1 LASSELARMTF
12 PFLVYQAFVD
22 VLVED
27 VVEFDL
33 AVLLHLL
40 VGGPLGVVGTE
51 VLGSE
56 SSPTSLPVGLS
67 SAQSVTGSILY
78 QPS

>member
-1 LASSELARMTF
+1 MTF

-22 VLVED
+22 VIVED
-27 VVEFDL
+27 IVEFDL

-40 VGGPLGVVGTE
+40 VGDPLGVVGTE

-56 SSPTSLPVGLS
+56 SSSTSLPVGLS

>member
-1 LASSELARMTF
+1 MTF
-12 PFLVYQAFVD
+12 PFLVYQALVD

-40 VGGPLGVVGTE
+40 VGDPLGSVGTE

-56 SSPTSLPVGLS
+56 SSSTSLPVGLS

>member
-1 LASSELARMTF
+1 MTF

-22 VLVED
+22 ILVED

-33 AVLLHLL
+33 AVLIHLL
-40 VGGPLGVVGTE
+40 VGDPLGVVGTE

-56 SSPTSLPVGLS
+56 SSSTSLPVGLS

>member
-1 LASSELARMTF
+1 MTF

-40 VGGPLGVVGTE
+40 VCDPLGVVGTE

>member
-1 LASSELARMTF
+1 MTF

-40 VGGPLGVVGTE
+40 VGDPLGVVGTE

-56 SSPTSLPVGLS
+56 SSSTSSPVGLS

>member
-1 LASSELARMTF
+1 MTF
-12 PFLVYQAFVD
+12 PFPVYQPFVD
-22 VLVED
+22 VIVED

-40 VGGPLGVVGTE
+40 VGDPLGVVGTE

-56 SSPTSLPVGLS
+56 SSSTSLPVGLS

>member
-1 LASSELARMTF
+1 MTF

-27 VVEFDL
+27 VVESDL

-40 VGGPLGVVGTE
+40 VGDPLGVVGTE

-56 SSPTSLPVGLS
+56 SSSTSLPVGLS

>member
-1 LASSELARMTF
+1 MTF
-12 PFLVYQAFVD
+12 PFLFYQAFVD

-40 VGGPLGVVGTE
+40 VGDPLGVVGTE

-56 SSPTSLPVGLS
+56 SSSTSSPVGLS

>member
-1 LASSELARMTF
+1 MTF
-12 PFLVYQAFVD
+12 PFPVYQPFVD
-22 VLVED
+22 VIVED

-40 VGGPLGVVGTE
+40 VGDPLGVVGTE

-56 SSPTSLPVGLS
+56 SSSTSLPVGLS
-67 SAQSVTGSILY
+67 SAQSITGSILY

>member
-1 LASSELARMTF
+1 MTF

-22 VLVED
+22 ILVED

-40 VGGPLGVVGTE
+40 VGDPLGVVGTE

-56 SSPTSLPVGLS
+56 SSSPSLPVGLS

>member
-1 LASSELARMTF
+1 MTF
-12 PFLVYQAFVD
+12 PFLVYQALVD

-40 VGGPLGVVGTE
+40 VGDPLGVVGTE

-56 SSPTSLPVGLS
+56 SSSTSLPVGLS

>member
-1 LASSELARMTF
+1 MTF

-22 VLVED
+22 VLVEA
-27 VVEFDL
+27 VVKFDL

-40 VGGPLGVVGTE
+40 VCDPLGVVGTE

-56 SSPTSLPVGLS
+56 SSSTSLPVGLS
-67 SAQSVTGSILY
+67 SAQSITGSILY

>member
-1 LASSELARMTF
+1 MTF

-22 VLVED
+22 VMVED

-40 VGGPLGVVGTE
+40 VGDPLGVVGTE

-56 SSPTSLPVGLS
+56 SSSTSLPVGLS

>member
-1 LASSELARMTF
+1 MTF

-40 VGGPLGVVGTE
+40 VGDPLGVVGTE

-56 SSPTSLPVGLS
+56 SSSTSLPVGLS